1 MLFFG
6 YIIIRCQGVKV
17 ARLWGWVGCGGL
29 VGWLRYEQRKG
40 PNERN
45 ERNIYKGI
53 NNGYKVGVKVRFVH
67 RQDKGETSK
76 EIFYGV
82 KYSKSKRILKGQGNK
97 RQIYICLYF
106 NALNYKGVLLSFR
119 GCRLSH

>member
-1 MLFFG
+1 M
-6 YIIIRCQGVKV
+6 
-17 ARLWGWVGCGGL
+17 
-29 VGWLRYEQRKG
+29 
-40 PNERN
+40 
-45 ERNIYKGI
+45 
-53 NNGYKVGVKVRFVH
+53 RFVH

-76 EIFYGV
+76 EIFYEV

-119 GCRLSH
+119 GLALSH